1 MSKRLFAFMLGLLIL
16 GIQAFAQRSVSGK
29 VTDASGEPLV
39 GVAVQ
44 IKGTNTGTSTDMEG
58 NWSLNSVRDNAVL
71 VFSSIGYATQEV
83 TVGAQR
89 TINLVLKDD
98 TTFLDEVVVVGYGTA
113 RARDVSGSISSVKY
127 ADKEISNLP
136 NPNAM
141 VALSSKVAGMK
152 YNPTNSV
159 GGDNI
164 GSMNIRGKNAIVQ
177 SSSASRQG
185 VNSGHLQTSVA

>member
-1 MSKRLFAFMLGLLIL
+1 MLGLLIL
-16 GIQAFAQRSVSGK
+16 GAQAFAQRSVSGK

-98 TTFLDEVVVVGYGTA
+98 TTFLDEVVVVVQQEQGM
-113 RARDVSGSISSVKY
+113 SQ
-127 ADKEISNLP
+127 
-136 NPNAM
+136 
-141 VALSSKVAGMK
+141 ALFPA
-152 YNPTNSV
+152 
-159 GGDNI
+159 
-164 GSMNIRGKNAIVQ
+164 
-177 SSSASRQG
+177 
-185 VNSGHLQTSVA
+185 